1 MNSKLSNHKKEENTE
16 ITKIE
21 KIANDSSLS
30 EDSYFEEVY
39 NNYEDNENRF
49 EDILEGYKEIIKEN
63 DEEHNE
69 KNIEKEKLKK
79 ICEMEGNFSEIYN
92 LEERKENGIFPEYLS
107 FLEQSERPKIDIV
120 NNHSLFDFQEPPII
134 LIIPEYE
141 SFIDC
146 DSNYESEKA
155 TKDSSPEDENLL
167 SPE

>member
-1 MNSKLSNHKKEENTE
+1 MNTKLSNHKKEENTE

-39 NNYEDNENRF
+39 NNYEDNEKKF
-49 EDILEGYKEIIKEN
+49 ESTLEGYKEFIKEI
-63 DEEHNE
+63 DAEHNE

-120 NNHSLFDFQEPPII
+120 NSHSLFDIQEPQI
-134 LIIPEYE
+134 LSRIQEYE
-141 SFIDC
+141 IYIDC
-146 DSNYESEKA
+146 DSNYESEED
-155 TKDSSPEDENLL
+155 TEDSSPEDENLRN
-167 SPE
+167 PE